1 MEKHEVDGQA
11 VLENLSKRI
20 LKTRYDDIDSE
31 TIANTKTRIFD
42 IIGDALGA
50 APLPDIH
57 ALVGLVQGWRG
68 NEEATI
74 LGYGNK
80 VPVQDAAFV
89 NCTMCRGFDR
99 GPLAYTFQGRVV
111 PHHVSETTVLTALT
125 LGESKAIN
133 GKELITA
140 MILGDDLAAR
150 IHLANDRPLP
160 GEMKAESDTKEPAQP
175 SAPRMITMLPSE
187 TFGAATIAG
196 RILGLDV
203 QGIKNT
209 LCLVGRTE
217 GFGGGIW
224 DGSPTFK
231 IGQGNFARS
240 GIMAALLVKA
250 GWNGAIDPFFGSTG
264 FGPGSSSS
272 DRYDHPELL
281 VGDLGNTF
289 YVETQFKRYLGG
301 GPTQGPIEAALR
313 LVNKYKFK
321 PEEIEEAVLRTSPG
335 VATGLHYARPYKVGP
350 YPTGDALFSYKY
362 AVASALARGTA
373 SNKDYVPDAV
383 RDPVVQ
389 ELIGKVTLEL
399 AKLDATE
406 GIELEVKLK
415 SRDSY
420 RAYVPRIQLDLSNP
434 SDRKI
439 LVDKYFEQMEFSGML
454 ERDRAEKILD
464 MVENLENVDNVAD
477 IVNLTVKG

>member
-1 MEKHEVDGQA
+1 MEKQDVDGQA
-11 VLENLSKRI
+11 VLESLSGRI
-20 LKTRYDDIDSE
+20 LNTRYEDIDSE
-31 TIANTKTRIFD
+31 TIANTKTRLWD
-42 IIGDALGA
+42 TIGDALGA
-50 APLPDIH
+50 VLLPDIQ
-57 ALVGLVQGWRG
+57 ALVELVKGWEG
-68 NEEATI
+68 KQEATI
-74 LGYGNK
+74 LGYGAK

-89 NCTMCRGFDR
+89 NCTLCRGFDR

-125 LGESKAIN
+125 LGESKAVD
-133 GKELITA
+133 GKELMTS

-160 GEMKAESDTKEPAQP
+160 GEMRTGSDSKGPAQSP
-175 SAPRMITMLPSE
+175 APRMMTMLPSE
-187 TFGAATIAG
+187 TFGAAAIAG
-196 RILGLDV
+196 RMLGLDLNKM
-203 QGIKNT
+203 KNT

-240 GIMAALLVKA
+240 GIMAALLAKA
-250 GWNGAIDPFFGSTG
+250 GWNGAVDPFFGTTG

-301 GPTQGPIEAALR
+301 GPTQGPIEAALT
-313 LVNKYKFK
+313 LVNTHKFK
-321 PEEIEEAVLRTSPG
+321 PDEIEEAILYTSPG
-335 VATGLHYARPYKVGP
+335 VATGLHYARPYKVGD

-362 AVASALARGTA
+362 AVASALARGT
-373 SNKDYVPDAV
+373 SGNQDYMPEAV
-383 RDPVVQ
+383 KDPVVQ
-389 ELIGKVTLEL
+389 EMIGKVTLEL
-399 AKLDATE
+399 AKLNKTE

-415 SRDSY
+415 DGKSY
-420 RAYVPRIQLDLSNP
+420 SQYVPRLQMNYSDP
-434 SDRKI
+434 SDRKK
-439 LVDKYFEQMEFSGML
+439 LVDKYYEQMEFSGL
-454 ERDRAEKILD
+454 IDRGQAEKIFD
-464 MVENLENVDNVAD
+464 MVENLEKVENVAD
-477 IVNLTVKG
+477 IVNLTLKK